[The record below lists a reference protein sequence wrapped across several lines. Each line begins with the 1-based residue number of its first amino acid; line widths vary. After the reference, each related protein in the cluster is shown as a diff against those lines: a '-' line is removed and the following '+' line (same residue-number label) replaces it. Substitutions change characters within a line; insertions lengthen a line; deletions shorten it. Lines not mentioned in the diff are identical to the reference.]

1 MSAEVSNEYL
11 VGVVQELRKLSRE
24 TEWVEFKENKADPVE
39 IGEYISALSN
49 SAALSGK
56 PTGYL
61 VWGIEDGSHEIV
73 GTTFIPSRVRK
84 GNEEL
89 ENWLLRLLD
98 PKVSFSFRELEI
110 DGKRVV
116 LLAVER
122 AFRHPVRFQ
131 GEAFVR
137 VQSYKKKIKDH
148 PEREKELWRVF
159 DDTPFE
165 ARLADEHLGADE
177 VLKLLDYPSFF
188 DLLGTPL
195 PENRNGILAALEKDE
210 LIRADDGGTWSIT
223 NLGGILFAK
232 QLSEFSRLRR
242 KAIRVIEYK
251 GVTRVETKK
260 EQEGT
265 KGYASGFEGLISYIN
280 NRLPSNEEIGQAFR
294 KDVPVYPE
302 LAIRE
307 LVANALIHQDFFMFG
322 TGPMVEIFEDR
333 IEITN
338 PGEPLI
344 DTHRFL
350 DNPPKSRNEALASMM
365 RRIGICEERGSGVDK
380 VVFQTELYQLPA
392 PIFEKAEEHTRVCL
406 LSPRPLTDMD
416 KED

>member
-1 MSAEVSNEYL
+1 M
-11 VGVVQELRKLSRE
+11 
-24 TEWVEFKENKADPVE
+24 EFKENKANPVE

-148 PEREKELWRVF
+148 HRSGSRRSKSTSAVR
-159 DDTPFE
+159 
-165 ARLADEHLGADE
+165 
-177 VLKLLDYPSFF
+177 
-188 DLLGTPL
+188 
-195 PENRNGILAALEKDE
+195 
-210 LIRADDGGTWSIT
+210 
-223 NLGGILFAK
+223 
-232 QLSEFSRLRR
+232 SE
-242 KAIRVIEYK
+242 
-251 GVTRVETKK
+251 
-260 EQEGT
+260 
-265 KGYASGFEGLISYIN
+265 
-280 NRLPSNEEIGQAFR
+280 
-294 KDVPVYPE
+294 
-302 LAIRE
+302 
-307 LVANALIHQDFFMFG
+307 
-322 TGPMVEIFEDR
+322 
-333 IEITN
+333 
-338 PGEPLI
+338 
-344 DTHRFL
+344 
-350 DNPPKSRNEALASMM
+350 
-365 RRIGICEERGSGVDK
+365 
-380 VVFQTELYQLPA
+380 
-392 PIFEKAEEHTRVCL
+392 
-406 LSPRPLTDMD
+406 
-416 KED
+416 